1 MAWQTDIRVRFHLKR
16 CPGFSTVHSCMWDL
30 IVDGLHWELCLDSA
44 KANCVNSKIP
54 LIHEFILIF
63 VAWELLFSNSVQRS
77 WLYPPQLTL
86 QVRVASIRRDFNCK
100 VIALQR
106 WDSNP
111 RLRWRCRYVKSQTK
125 LFPWDQ
131 GYIELG
137 RQSGWLTNNHAAYS
151 QAPTFSTG
159 CSSMSA
165 SLSTGCCSGGIRTHA
180 SVDVAGTWS
189 PRPNLIYVRL

>member
-1 MAWQTDIRVRFHLKR
+1 MDYIGSYAWTVLKPIVSIVRSH
-16 CPGFSTVHSCMWDL
+16 
-30 IVDGLHWELCLDSA
+30 
-44 KANCVNSKIP
+44 
-54 LIHEFILIF
+54 IHEFILIF
-63 VAWELLFSNSVQRS
+63 VAWEHLLFSNSVQRS

-151 QAPTFSTG
+151 QEPTKLGQTVARTSAATLPRYG
-159 CSSMSA
+159 KCTLYSSVMKYSSSSMA
-165 SLSTGCCSGGIRTHA
+165 S
-180 SVDVAGTWS
+180 
-189 PRPNLIYVRL
+189 